1 LDRLKI
7 KHRSDSNG
15 ARFLLFDGNIYN
27 SFLYL
32 LKARSEKTMGHR
44 KTHAP
49 KHGSLAYLPRHR
61 AKKPTARIR
70 FWPKIKS
77 DSPRL
82 LGFSAYKAGMTYVFT
97 IEDRKRSPNFGKEV
111 MRAATILETPPI
123 LVCGIRT
130 YAKTPYGLQNLTEAW
145 MKEPPA
151 ILDRLLVLPENFNTE
166 SMLEKVQQS
175 LPNTAIIRVITATQP
190 SQTSLSK
197 KKPESCEV
205 QIGGGTIQQ
214 QFEYAKQ
221 LLGKTVAPEEVFKD
235 GQYIDIAGV
244 TVGKGFQGPVKR
256 WGVTCLQHKGRKTKR
271 GIATLGPWNPH
282 HLMYSI
288 PRAGQMGYHQRIEFN
303 KRILKIGKDG
313 KEVTVKGGYIRY
325 GEVKGPYILIEGSIP
340 GTEKR
345 QIRLRVPA
353 RPPREISEAP
363 PQVTYISLE
372 SPQGK

>member
-1 LDRLKI
+1 
-7 KHRSDSNG
+7 
-15 ARFLLFDGNIYN
+15 
-27 SFLYL
+27 
-32 LKARSEKTMGHR
+32 MGHR

-61 AKKPTARIR
+61 SKSPVARIR
-70 FWPKIKS
+70 YWPKIKA
-77 DSPRL
+77 DAPRL
-82 LGFSAYKAGMTYVFT
+82 LAFSAYKAGMTYVFT

-111 MRAATILETPPI
+111 MRASTILETPPI
-123 LVCGIRT
+123 MVCGVRT
-130 YAKTPYGLQNLTEAW
+130 YGKTPYGLTNLTEAW

-151 ILDRLLVLPENFNTE
+151 ILDRRLVLPDTFDTDA
-166 SMLEKVQQS
+166 MLQKVQDS
-175 LPNTAIIRVITATQP
+175 LEQASVVRVLCATQP
-190 SQTSLSK
+190 SQTSLAK
-197 KKPESCEV
+197 KKPELMEI

-214 QFEYAKQ
+214 QFDYAKQ
-221 LLGKTVAPEEVFKD
+221 LLGKTVTPEEVFKD
-235 GQYIDIAGV
+235 GQFVDVAGI

-256 WGVTCLQHKGRKTKR
+256 WGVTKLQHKGRKTKR

-313 KEVTVKGGYIRY
+313 KEVTVKGGFVRY
-325 GEVKGPYILIEGSIP
+325 GEVNGPYIIISGSVA

-345 QIRLRVPA
+345 LIRLRVPA
-353 RPPREISEAP
+353 RPPTDVPEAA
-363 PQVTYISLE
+363 PQITYTSLE